1 STGLALSEGDK
12 IRNLVL
18 MDLNPKDQKRLYES
32 FWNPVEK
39 MVHHRT
45 DWFIRWFLVTLT
57 GKTPNQHEVYD
68 AFKHYL
74 ASTNSDIETVLS
86 TMLTYSRHVRAIED
100 SATGLTKVD
109 VRLRRFNAIK
119 GDVFLPYLIPLVQ
132 EVRDETMTQDDLANV
147 LRILESYVYRRITCG
162 IA

>member
-1 STGLALSEGDK
+1 
-12 IRNLVL
+12 
-18 MDLNPKDQKRLYES
+18 MDLNPKDQKRLYENY
-32 FWNPVEK
+32 WNPVEK

-68 AFKHYL
+68 AFKSYL
-74 ASTNSDIETVLS
+74 ASSDPGIENILS

-100 SATGLTKVD
+100 ATTGLAD
-109 VRLRRFNAIK
+109 VHRRPRRFYAIK

-132 EVRDETMTQDDLANV
+132 EVHDGTMTRDDLANV
-147 LRILESYVYRRITCG
+147 LGILESYLYRRITCG
-162 IA
+162 IAANALN